1 MAESKT
7 LKIGFEL
14 QDQQF
19 QKVKTALQQLTA
31 EAERFQRALQGT
43 PGGSAAGS
51 GAFNLLSGGNVNTGK
66 NIQSGSRPT
75 PASPVAGISQNLL
88 QSVDAFKKYAKEGSQ
103 ALKQVTDS
111 LKTAYREQASELN
124 KLQDEYAKLTVERE
138 YALGGDALKEVE
150 ALDKKMAL
158 LTGQIAKASN
168 ASKDLSK
175 ALSDVSGGGGGPGG
189 PSRPKGLFDAI
200 GPGGGS
206 PGNIIQSL
214 LGTGIGPV
222 LMRAGGMAAGGAY
235 NAVKMGQAWNNFGLD
250 TAAHRGEMINPMLQ
264 RAQKGDIT
272 DAMLISEIKS
282 LAGMDKQEVLR
293 RFQGVDIST
302 LNAIQGGIGAVKDF
316 ATGGAA
322 GGGLTGAAQDNRKM
336 EQMKQAMEAL
346 RNTTQYQEGAGRGF
360 RYLNETEG
368 SRMMTSGLIGAGFY
382 ERKNAAGQTVLN
394 DTYTDFATRAMKS
407 GFMPEEIAAGVA
419 HGRALGGSRF
429 GGQFGGRIASA
440 NIGGY
445 AGVGEILAAG
455 AKRGNIG
462 STLGA
467 FGLGADKTAGIHLAQ
482 AVMGTG
488 FDATGTTN
496 RQGVMAAIQGGFGQ
510 GGLMGGFTNTAQDFN
525 TVQRIAG
532 GLATGNAISQGF
544 DPYQQGR
551 NTLAA
556 IQAMPG
562 GTTYGQDALAG
573 MKYEELLDI
582 AKGGT
587 SLTARAYGIDKG
599 QARAQLGALGSS
611 VLDRY
616 VDQGGNDPL
625 SMAMKEFRGAQAQ
638 GMDLPE
644 YLKTLKGTKGGKSKA
659 EALGVFIGQQTGMG
673 AEAGVGYVGIESGIE
688 DLAKQVRTGTTPG
701 GKRDDLI
708 IKKLSLEA
716 DAMAKSADLLKGSF
730 DTLKKAFEQAP
741 EIEKALSSFGRFSV
755 AFDAMSDK
763 IFAGLGI
770 DTQTQSKMME
780 SAKAV
785 SKMGAYS
792 LISPAA
798 AVGNMFDAISVTLKP

>member
-31 EAERFQRALQGT
+31 EAERFQKALQGA
-43 PGGSAAGS
+43 PGGGQYS
-51 GAFNLLSGGNVNTGK
+51 GAFNLLSGGRVNTGSPQTPK
-66 NIQSGSRPT
+66 ST
-75 PASPVAGISQNLL
+75 PASPTAGISQNILA
-88 QSVDAFKKYAKEGSQ
+88 SVDAFKKYAKEGSQ
-103 ALKQVTDS
+103 ALKQVTDAM
-111 LKTAYREQASELN
+111 KAAYREQSSELN

-138 YALGGDALKEVE
+138 YALGGDAVKEVE
-150 ALDKKMAL
+150 ALDKKMAS
-158 LTGQIAKASN
+158 LTAQIAKASN
-168 ASKDLSK
+168 ASKDMSK
-175 ALSDVSGGGGGPGG
+175 AIGDISGGGVFKG
-189 PSRPKGLFDAI
+189 KGLFDSI
-200 GPGGGS
+200 GPGGATPGS
-206 PGNIIQSL
+206 MIQSL
-214 LGTGIGPV
+214 FGNGVGPV
-222 LMRAGGMAAGGAY
+222 LMRGAGMIAGGTY
-235 NAVKMGQAWNNFGLD
+235 NAVKMGQAWNNTGLD
-250 TAAHRGEMINPMLQ
+250 LAAQRGEMINPMLQ

-272 DAMLISEIKS
+272 DAMLMQELKS
-282 LAGMDKQEVLR
+282 LSGMDKQDVLR
-293 RFQGVDIST
+293 RFQGVDIET

-322 GGGLTGAAQDNRKM
+322 GSGLTSAALDNKKM
-336 EQMKQAMEAL
+336 AQMKQAMEAL
-346 RNTTQYQEGAGRGF
+346 KNTTQYQEGAGRGF

-445 AGVGEILAAG
+445 AGVGDILAAG
-455 AKRGNIG
+455 AKRGNVG
-462 STLGA
+462 STLAA
-467 FGLGADKTAGIHLAQ
+467 FGMGADKTAGIHLAQ

-562 GTTYGQDALAG
+562 ATTYGQDALAG
-573 MKYEELLDI
+573 MKYEELLDV
-582 AKGGT
+582 ARGGT
-587 SLTARAYGIDKG
+587 SLTSRAYGIDKA

-688 DLAKQVRTGTTPG
+688 DLAKQVKTGTTPG

-708 IKKLSLEA
+708 VKKLSLEA

-730 DTLKKAFEQAP
+730 DTLKKAFESAP
-741 EIEKALSSFGRFSV
+741 EIEKALSSFGRFAV

-770 DTQTQSKMME
+770 DTKTQSKMME

-798 AVGNMFDAISVTLKP
+798 AVGNMFDAIGVTLKP